1 MSRPEQKGATNN
13 RFRVSEEKESVMK
26 QRDDDGRESRRTF
39 LKSMA
44 LTGGGVAVA
53 ASVGQAVAAQEEGAT
68 TLDQPAPT
76 GYHETQHIR
85 DYYARA
91 QF

>member
-1 MSRPEQKGATNN
+1 MDK
-13 RFRVSEEKESVMK
+13 
-26 QRDDDGRESRRTF
+26 RDENGQPSRRQF

-53 ASVGQAVAAQEEGAT
+53 VATGQATAAPEVEMQQTAE
-68 TLDQPAPT
+68 QPH

>member
-1 MSRPEQKGATNN
+1 
-13 RFRVSEEKESVMK
+13 MK
-26 QRDDDGRESRRTF
+26 QRDDEGRESRRKF

-53 ASVGQAVAAQEEGAT
+53 ASMGQVTAGQAETPEALAAQE
-68 TLDQPAPT
+68 PA

>member
-1 MSRPEQKGATNN
+1 MDS
-13 RFRVSEEKESVMK
+13 
-26 QRDDDGRESRRTF
+26 RDDAGRESRRKF
-39 LKSMA
+39 VKSMA

-53 ASVGQAVAAQEEGAT
+53 ATLSPALASEAEHEGPQAADE
-68 TLDQPAPT
+68 PH

-85 DYYARA
+85 DYYAKA

>member
-1 MSRPEQKGATNN
+1 MDN
-13 RFRVSEEKESVMK
+13 
-26 QRDDDGRESRRTF
+26 RDDSGRESRRKF

-44 LTGGGVAVA
+44 LTGGGIAVA
-53 ASVGQAVAAQEEGAT
+53 AAVRPALA
-68 TLDQPAPT
+68 QPAEGEAEPARDATT

-91 QF
+91 SF

>member
-1 MSRPEQKGATNN
+1 MDRRDEQGQPA
-13 RFRVSEEKESVMK
+13 
-26 QRDDDGRESRRTF
+26 RRQF

-53 ASVGQAVAAQEEGAT
+53 AAMGQAAA
-68 TLDQPAPT
+68 APEVELQQAPESLA

>member
-1 MSRPEQKGATNN
+1 MDK
-13 RFRVSEEKESVMK
+13 
-26 QRDDDGRESRRTF
+26 RDETGPKSRRKF

-53 ASVGQAVAAQEEGAT
+53 VTMGQTAASENEVDGQHGHDE
-68 TLDQPAPT
+68 PT

-85 DYYARA
+85 DYYAKA

>member
-1 MSRPEQKGATNN
+1 MDK
-13 RFRVSEEKESVMK
+13 
-26 QRDDDGRESRRTF
+26 RDENGQPSRRQF

-44 LTGGGVAVA
+44 LTGSGVAVA
-53 ASVGQAVAAQEEGAT
+53 VATGQASAAPEVEVPQAAE
-68 TLDQPAPT
+68 QPH

>member
-1 MSRPEQKGATNN
+1 MN
-13 RFRVSEEKESVMK
+13 RKEDAAGV
-26 QRDDDGRESRRTF
+26 ESRRKF
-39 LKSMA
+39 MKSMA

-53 ASVGQAVAAQEEGAT
+53 ATVGQASAAPLEAEA
-68 TLDQPAPT
+68 PAEAAAT

-85 DYYARA
+85 DYYTKA

>member
-1 MSRPEQKGATNN
+1 MDK
-13 RFRVSEEKESVMK
+13 
-26 QRDDDGRESRRTF
+26 RDDAGPEARRKF

-53 ASVGQAVAAQEEGAT
+53 VSMGPTAASENEIEGRHGQDG
-68 TLDQPAPT
+68 PT

-85 DYYARA
+85 DYYAKA

>member
-1 MSRPEQKGATNN
+1 MDT
-13 RFRVSEEKESVMK
+13 
-26 QRDDDGRESRRTF
+26 RDENGQHSRRRF

-53 ASVGQAVAAQEEGAT
+53 VATAQATAAPEAEVQQTAE
-68 TLDQPAPT
+68 QPH

-91 QF
+91 KF

>member
-1 MSRPEQKGATNN
+1 MDK
-13 RFRVSEEKESVMK
+13 
-26 QRDDDGRESRRTF
+26 RDEHGQPPRRQF

-53 ASVGQAVAAQEEGAT
+53 ATMGQAAAAPEVEVQQVT
-68 TLDQPAPT
+68 DTLE

-85 DYYARA
+85 DYYTRA

>member
-1 MSRPEQKGATNN
+1 
-13 RFRVSEEKESVMK
+13 MK
-26 QRDDDGRESRRTF
+26 KRDDAGLESRRKF
-39 LKSMA
+39 MKSMA

-53 ASVGQAVAAQEEGAT
+53 ATIGQASAAEPQIDDGAT
-68 TLDQPAPT
+68 ADRPT

-85 DYYARA
+85 DYYAKA

>member
-1 MSRPEQKGATNN
+1 MDK
-13 RFRVSEEKESVMK
+13 
-26 QRDDDGRESRRTF
+26 RDENGQPSRRQF

-53 ASVGQAVAAQEEGAT
+53 VATGQASAAPEVEAPQAAE
-68 TLDQPAPT
+68 QPH

>member
-1 MSRPEQKGATNN
+1 MDKRD
-13 RFRVSEEKESVMK
+13 ESG
-26 QRDDDGRESRRTF
+26 RDARRRF

-53 ASVGQAVAAQEEGAT
+53 VKLGQAAAATEPEGQAAVDKAT
-68 TLDQPAPT
+68 ED
-76 GYHETQHIR
+76 YHVTQHIR

>member
-1 MSRPEQKGATNN
+1 MDK
-13 RFRVSEEKESVMK
+13 
-26 QRDDDGRESRRTF
+26 RDDKEQNARRQF

-44 LTGGGVAVA
+44 LTGGGVAVVA
-53 ASVGQAVAAQEEGAT
+53 GMGQAQAAPLEGET
-68 TLDQPAPT
+68 MQTEQPE

>member
-1 MSRPEQKGATNN
+1 MDN
-13 RFRVSEEKESVMK
+13 
-26 QRDDDGRESRRTF
+26 RDDSGRESRRKF

-53 ASVGQAVAAQEEGAT
+53 AAVSPALA
-68 TLDQPAPT
+68 QPAEAEAAPARDEPT

-91 QF
+91 SF

>member
-1 MSRPEQKGATNN
+1 MDK
-13 RFRVSEEKESVMK
+13 
-26 QRDDDGRESRRTF
+26 RDQSGRESRRKF

-44 LTGGGVAVA
+44 LTGGGVAVTATMGHALASGAEVDTQRA
-53 ASVGQAVAAQEEGAT
+53 ADE
-68 TLDQPAPT
+68 PT